1 MTGFW
6 GNVKIYQIHYRMSDA
21 GDEIPV
27 EAATVEVAAEVSPKG
42 KLSVE
47 DALQVCV
54 FFFYTLS
61 LIKCSKFY

>member
-1 MTGFW
+1 
-6 GNVKIYQIHYRMSDA
+6 MSDA

-27 EAATVEVAAEVSPKG
+27 ETATVEVAAEVSPKG

-54 FFFYTLS
+54 FFFYTLPQ
-61 LIKCSKFY
+61 LNVLKFISKY